1 MESREKY
8 WEIPFLVKILLL
20 NPYFHLL
27 PLEKELLGH
36 VHSKTTEI
44 YTHVSTKN
52 LEKIIS
58 PMDTSNFDEEGEND
72 GIS

>member
-1 MESREKY
+1 MISKLQTLFGEN
-8 WEIPFLVKILLL
+8 LLID
-20 NPYFHLL
+20 PYFFLL

-58 PMDTSNFDEEGEND
+58 PMDALNFDEEGEND